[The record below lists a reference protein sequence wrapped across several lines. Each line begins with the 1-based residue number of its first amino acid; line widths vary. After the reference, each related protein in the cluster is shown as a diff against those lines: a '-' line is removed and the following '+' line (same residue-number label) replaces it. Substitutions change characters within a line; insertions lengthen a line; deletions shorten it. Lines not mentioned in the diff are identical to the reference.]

1 MAALP
6 DSMRFTGPLPAVTDL
21 RSYTVESQSLSLS
34 YSVGASTSDT
44 VQITIPA
51 IANGFLDPAT
61 LYLHG
66 TFTNTSTD
74 ALGGNTA
81 VRFSGSAQ
89 SLITRHDLYSGQ
101 SSSALLQ
108 SLDNYNV
115 LAQELLD
122 MEGPT
127 FQTGQFTMLG
137 GVSNSTNKIQVTTT
151 EVHGNILA
159 GPATI
164 GVPVLGALA
173 RHGRQIAGQGISG
186 VATQATQTGTN
197 FSTEEAGN
205 QVNFA
210 IPVLSPLGVFGTKA
224 VPLAVGFTN
233 FFYLASGTVSL
244 QVPPLSANLGY
255 GGSPQGTLTN
265 LRMVYRVIETPPPLT
280 AALFASA
287 GGGPLQIPVT
297 NWVSSTGVHPA
308 NQSTNSILLGV
319 AAASAKSLLFGFRPT
334 NNLSNVNADTIANR
348 VNPCLD
354 QWWLQIGSSVLP
366 VNKVRS
372 DAQTF
377 ATLLQSRH
385 MLNVKTPVALC
396 ANTWTQTTGATY
408 MTGNSFT
415 ANIVGPSGSWLAGMD
430 LDQVTGKTDSV
441 ISGLNLNGQIVT
453 VNLQW
458 PTGNVPS
465 SALQFNAHI
474 ERNALLSFQPG
485 AGFQVAY

>member
-1 MAALP
+1 MTALP

-34 YSVGASTSDT
+34 YSIGASSSDT

-66 TFTNTSTD
+66 TFTNTSTH
-74 ALGGNTA
+74 ATAGNCA

-89 SLITRHDLYSGQ
+89 SLIQRHDLYSGQ

-108 SLDNYNV
+108 SLDNYNF

-122 MEGPT
+122 LEGPA
-127 FQTGQFTMLG
+127 FQTGQFSMLG
-137 GVSNSTNKIQVTTT
+137 GISNSAKIGSITT
-151 EVHGNILA
+151 G
-159 GPATI
+159 
-164 GVPVLGALA
+164 VLGGPLGNLISAPAHGLLA
-173 RHGRQIAGQGISG
+173 RHGRQIAAAGGGGPQ
-186 VATQATQTGTN
+186 TWATQTGCN
-197 FSTEEAGN
+197 FSTEEQGN
-205 QVNFA
+205 TFNFA
-210 IPVLSPLGVFGTKA
+210 IPVLSPLGIFGTKA

-233 FFYLASGTVSL
+233 FFYLATGTVAL
-244 QVPPLSANLGY
+244 QVPPTNALVLG
-255 GGSPQGTLTN
+255 GTPQGTLTN
-265 LRMVYRVIETPPPLT
+265 LRLVYRVIETPPPLT
-280 AALFASA
+280 AALFAST

-297 NWVSSTGVHPA
+297 NWVSSTGTHPA
-308 NQSTNSILLGV
+308 LQSTNSILLGV
-319 AAASAKSLLFGFRPT
+319 AAASAKSILFGFR
-334 NNLSNVNADTIANR
+334 NSEAISNVNADTIANR
-348 VNPCLD
+348 INPCLD

-366 VNKVRS
+366 VNKVRT

-385 MLNVKTPVALC
+385 MLNVKAPIALC
-396 ANTWTQTTGATY
+396 ANTWTQTSGGTVFS
-408 MTGNSFT
+408 GNSFT
-415 ANIVGPSGSWLAGMD
+415 ANYVGPSGSWMAGYD

-465 SALQFNAHI
+465 AALQFNAHI